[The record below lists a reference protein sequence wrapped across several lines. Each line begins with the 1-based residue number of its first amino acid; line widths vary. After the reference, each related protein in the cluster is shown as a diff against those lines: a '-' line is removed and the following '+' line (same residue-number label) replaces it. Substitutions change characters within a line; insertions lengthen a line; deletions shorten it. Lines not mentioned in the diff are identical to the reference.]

1 MSFQKN
7 VFINCPFDDA
17 YLELRNAAIFCLKL
31 LGYNVLISETKNS
44 NDQRISEIKKLIGKS
59 KYGIHDLSRIKC
71 NAKGEI
77 PRFNMPSCF
86 FIKKF
91 LQKRKKFILILSHVA
106 NEYKIA
112 LSDIS
117 GQDIKVHHDK
127 PSEII
132 RCIRDWF
139 SVMMKKKRFPL
150 SEEIYLE
157 YLNFTEAL
165 KLNFTGPQ
173 INIAKLTVSDYIK
186 FLDEY
191 LDD

>member
-77 PRFNMPSCF
+77 PRFNMPYELGLDIGAKTYGSPA
-86 FIKKF
+86 
-91 LQKRKKFILILSHVA
+91 QRKKFILILSHVA

-157 YLNFTEAL
+157 YLNFT
-165 KLNFTGPQ
+165 GPQ